1 MLAAAGTCLAQQSPG
16 AGQSPMNA
24 TVMGIGHGP
33 DEKASKANAERDAV
47 RIAVQNLLGPQA
59 PQNQQDIDRF
69 IEKAEPKQFLK
80 AANGAKSIVSRKQG
94 NETVTEA
101 SYAVDWAKLRPLL
114 EKAGF
119 TIGNSPG
126 GMAQGQPGQPGGMA
140 GLPETIVGMG
150 KDKDEKKAISLA
162 QRDAVRIAANQAL
175 GPQSPMNAGAIDAFI
190 AQADPA
196 QFLLPAGN
204 PPYRVRK
211 EGTATIAEYPA
222 RVTWEILR
230 NQLIQAGLSP
240 IPATAGQQGPFSQ
253 QNQQGQQAQSAGIA
267 DKGAADW
274 GAVTETEKNTILK
287 YLDTLSFMVYYNEN
301 SLADPQMLKA
311 AVSRANTVLTRAGI
325 TVFDINRVEKIK
337 TDQRKVYEGSSGT
350 SVDFIQWVAQ
360 KLNADIYV
368 QIDVI
373 TGKTSGEA
381 AAASPSD
388 AAQTVGVLT
397 TELFDASTGQL
408 LGSVSSNIVGAA
420 GAGVQDT
427 SSLVLN
433 VVSQAMVQAVS
444 QAKEQMQ
451 KALVRGMRYE
461 LIVQNTPDSKLMN
474 SFLQELKSKTKQI
487 KVLSSSPTEY
497 RYEVYYIGLL
507 SDLEALIYS
516 VSEKIVQLKDINQV
530 MASGKSLT
538 MDTGLK

>member
-1 MLAAAGTCLAQQSPG
+1 
-16 AGQSPMNA
+16 
-24 TVMGIGHGP
+24 
-33 DEKASKANAERDAV
+33 
-47 RIAVQNLLGPQA
+47 
-59 PQNQQDIDRF
+59 
-69 IEKAEPKQFLK
+69 
-80 AANGAKSIVSRKQG
+80 
-94 NETVTEA
+94 
-101 SYAVDWAKLRPLL
+101 
-114 EKAGF
+114 
-119 TIGNSPG
+119 
-126 GMAQGQPGQPGGMA
+126 
-140 GLPETIVGMG
+140 
-150 KDKDEKKAISLA
+150 
-162 QRDAVRIAANQAL
+162 
-175 GPQSPMNAGAIDAFI
+175 
-190 AQADPA
+190 
-196 QFLLPAGN
+196 
-204 PPYRVRK
+204 
-211 EGTATIAEYPA
+211 
-222 RVTWEILR
+222 
-230 NQLIQAGLSP
+230 
-240 IPATAGQQGPFSQ
+240 
-253 QNQQGQQAQSAGIA
+253 
-267 DKGAADW
+267 
-274 GAVTETEKNTILK
+274 
-287 YLDTLSFMVYYNEN
+287 
-301 SLADPQMLKA
+301 
-311 AVSRANTVLTRAGI
+311 
-325 TVFDINRVEKIK
+325 
-337 TDQRKVYEGSSGT
+337 
-350 SVDFIQWVAQ
+350 
-360 KLNADIYV
+360 LNADIYV